1 MPLDESPRPR
11 LAPIVRTSV
20 AEQIIPRLTG
30 FILDA
35 GLRPGDKLP
44 TERQLMEELGVGR
57 SSLREAIRTLSAL
70 GVVRVASGEGMFVGD
85 GRTLLTQPISWR
97 LLMGGDNAD
106 EVVEARRLI
115 EVELAGHC
123 AARASAEEV
132 AGIERQLLTMGETLG
147 DPERFTDADAEFHYA
162 IARAA
167 RNRVLFQV
175 LETLHNVVRVWIY
188 RNFVQFSDETTQ
200 SYQQHVPIYEAI
212 RAGDVEGARL
222 AMAAHI
228 DQATQRLQ
236 ITIEQDGGRR

>member
-1 MPLDESPRPR
+1 MPPGEGRRPR
-11 LAPIVRTSV
+11 MAPIVRTSV

-30 FILDA
+30 YILEA

-85 GRTLLTQPISWR
+85 GRTLLAQPISWR
-97 LLMGGDNAD
+97 LLVGTDSTD
-106 EVVEARRLI
+106 EAVEARRLI
-115 EVELAGHC
+115 EVELAGCC
-123 AARASAEEV
+123 AARATAEEV
-132 AGIERQLLTMGETLG
+132 AEIERHLRTMRETLG

-175 LETLHNVVRVWIY
+175 LETLHNVVRVWIH
-188 RNFVQFSDETTQ
+188 RNFVRFSDETMQ
-200 SYQQHVPIYEAI
+200 SYQQHVPIFEAI
-212 RAGDVEGARL
+212 RGHDVEAARR
-222 AMAAHI
+222 AMGAHI
-228 DQATQRLQ
+228 DRATRRLQ
-236 ITIEQDGGRR
+236 VTIEEAAGRG